1 MSKTPV
7 TSPKKA
13 AQTSAKSSSP
23 ALLVSVQTKF
33 VVANDIVDKSIW
45 KEHWPEGRPVAA
57 AKVELVE
64 SKTEATTSSMGRVSL
79 DASKLS
85 TGSYTLKLTPAP
97 SNAWSAASRNT
108 YTSDQALSARYEPVE
123 LTVSVSV
130 TGTTLTVD
138 KVEVSEALRSKVIAT
153 ATGNGIVVDW
163 RPAWIASPNMGP
175 RPKNAPI
182 SLVLV
187 HRTGTP
193 LIGSPINMFTRKDS
207 TSAHYVIDTDGY
219 VLNLVADTH
228 RSFHAGYSWWN
239 GRKDLNDVAIGIE
252 IVNGAGPFTEPQ
264 YTALF
269 ELLTRLM
276 KEYSI
281 SRHGI
286 LAHSDIR
293 VSKTDFGLSS
303 DRGVCPGPEFKWE
316 LLMEKGLSSKPDPE
330 LYAESS
336 IDSEYGSFFKDKPKD
351 KLAFGQQDK
360 NLVNPVTKTPY
371 GIIEALQTDLK
382 TIGYSISPKD
392 GIDKSGVYDA
402 ATQAA
407 VDRFRRHF
415 MAGLVKLTGNLDPT
429 FDRATAIA
437 MKRVIKDRA
446 T

>member
-7 TSPKKA
+7 TSPKKT
-13 AQTSAKSSSP
+13 AQTPAKASSLV
-23 ALLVSVQTKF
+23 LLVTVQTKF
-33 VVANDIVDKSIW
+33 VVANDILDKSIW

-64 SKTEATTSSMGRVSL
+64 SKTEATTNGLGRVSL

-85 TGSYTLKLTPAP
+85 TGSYTLKLTPAQG
-97 SNAWSAASRNT
+97 NAWSAASRNT
-108 YTSDQALSARYEPVE
+108 YSSDQALTARYEPVE

-130 TGTTLTVD
+130 EGASLTVD
-138 KVEVSEALRSKVIAT
+138 KVEVAEDLRSKVT
-153 ATGNGIVVDW
+153 AKVTGNGIVVDW
-163 RPAWIASPNMGP
+163 RPAWIASPNMGT
-175 RPKNAPI
+175 RPKNAAI
-182 SLVLV
+182 SLILV

-252 IVNGAGPFTEPQ
+252 IVNGSGPFTDQQ

-276 KEYSI
+276 QEHSI

-303 DRGVCPGPEFKWE
+303 DRGVCPGPEFRWDV
-316 LLMEKGLSSKPDPE
+316 LMEKGFSSKPNPE
-330 LYAESS
+330 LYAEGS

-360 NLVNPVTKTPY
+360 NLVNPATKTPY
-371 GIIEALQTDLK
+371 GIIEALQTDLS
-382 TIGYSISPKD
+382 TIGYSINPKN
-392 GIDKSGVYDA
+392 GIDKTGVYDA

-415 MAGLVKLTGNLDPT
+415 MAGLLKLTGNLDPT

>member
-7 TSPKKA
+7 TSPKKT
-13 AQTSAKSSSP
+13 AQIPAKASSLV
-23 ALLVSVQTKF
+23 LLVAVQTKF

-64 SKTEATTSSMGRVSL
+64 SKTEATTNGLGRVSL

-85 TGSYTLKLTPAP
+85 TGSYTLKLMPAQG
-97 SNAWSAASRNT
+97 NAWSAASRNT
-108 YTSDQALSARYEPVE
+108 YTSDQALTARYEPVE
-123 LTVSVSV
+123 LSVSVSV
-130 TGTTLTVD
+130 KGASLTVD
-138 KVEVSEALRSKVIAT
+138 KVEVSEALRSKVTAK

-175 RPKNAPI
+175 RPKNAAI
-182 SLVLV
+182 SLILV

-219 VLNLVADTH
+219 ALNLVADTH

-252 IVNGAGPFTEPQ
+252 IVNGSGPFTEKQ

-276 KEYSI
+276 QEHSI

-303 DRGVCPGPEFKWE
+303 DRGVCPGPEFRWDV
-316 LLMEKGLSSKPDPE
+316 LMEKGFSSKPNSE
-330 LYAESS
+330 LYAEDG
-336 IDSEYGSFFKDKPKD
+336 IDSEYGAFFKDKPKD
-351 KLAFGQQDK
+351 KLALGQQDK
-360 NLVNPVTKTPY
+360 NLVSPATKNPY
-371 GIIEALQTDLK
+371 GIIEALQTDLS
-382 TIGYSISPKD
+382 TIGYSINLKN
-392 GIDKSGVYDA
+392 GIAKTGVYDA

-415 MAGLVKLTGNLDPT
+415 MAGLLKLTGNLDPT